1 MATDDE
7 DADDEPVKTLNW
19 SLAGSDADDFNISSD
34 GVLTFAAEP
43 DYENP
48 SDTGANN
55 AYDVTVEVTDS
66 DGNTV
71 SLDVTITVTNVN
83 EDGEVTLSSLQPQD
97 GIVITAKLT
106 DPDGSISG
114 RSWEW
119 EQSDRDRGL

>member
-1 MATDDE
+1 MQT
-7 DADDEPVKTLNW
+7 T
-19 SLAGSDADDFNISSD
+19 FNISSR
-34 GVLTFAAEP
+34 GVLTFAARP

-48 SDTGANN
+48 SDTGSNN

-71 SLDVTITVTNVN
+71 SLDVTITVINVN

-114 RSWEW
+114 RFVGMGTV
-119 EQSDRDRGL
+119 RPGHGL